1 MPVYTASKDPGATK
15 RIAGDYF
22 LCQATVRLPMFA
34 KGQSG
39 DTDAIAAISSS
50 LVLAELF
57 SARLFKQAEA
67 PEHANHHVIRCLH

>member
-1 MPVYTASKDPGATK
+1 
-15 RIAGDYF
+15 
-22 LCQATVRLPMFA
+22 MFA
-34 KGQSG
+34 EGQSR

-67 PEHANHHVIRCLH
+67 PEHVNHRVKCCLDSRGDRSALF